1 MTEEQRKIVRDR
13 DALNTRLLQHR
24 EDELAVFETWL
35 YKDLIDTCV
44 ANGGHEYTPYGSY
57 KSCQMCGHGKITRRS
72 K

>member
-44 ANGGHEYTPYGSY
+44 ANGGHEYIPYSSY
-57 KSCQMCGHGKITRRS
+57 KCCDLCGACKTYRE